1 MLKGTEF
8 DKEKDNKKLSE
19 QLEYVSDELAYEWV
33 KSGYWSKRVFYAF
46 IKVREANAI
55 DLQHL

>member
-8 DKEKDNKKLSE
+8 DKLKDDTELSE

-33 KSGYWSKRVFYAF
+33 KSGYWSKRVFLAF
-46 IKVREANAI
+46 IRVRQNDAI
-55 DLQHL
+55 YLQQI